1 MEEVVRSVSVED
13 LPQYGEREG
22 KGEEEE
28 GEGVKSDS
36 EVVVEGE
43 ESEEV
48 VGKRL
53 EEMKAVGR
61 SRKAT
66 EQLPP
71 QQNGVETPPCH
82 DKEPH
87 NEQGPPLNQVTDVH
101 VLNDTT
107 PPAPSPTP
115 LSPDSLAGT
124 GTAIMCARVTLFTSH
139 LTLHHPTSHT
149 SLTIPHH
156 TPPPHH
162 IPHHTLPPPS
172 HVTQCPQRTYR
183 RCWRR

>member
-1 MEEVVRSVSVED
+1 MVRSVSVED
-13 LPQYGEREG
+13 LPQYEEQEG

-28 GEGVKSDS
+28 GEGVKSDT

-82 DKEPH
+82 NKEPH

-124 GTAIMCARVTLFTSH
+124 GTAMMCTRVS
-139 LTLHHPTSHT
+139 PASP
-149 SLTIPHH
+149 STIPHH
-156 TPPPHH
+156 TPH
-162 IPHHTLPPPS
+162 PPPS
-172 HVTQCPQRTYR
+172 HITHLPPPPPSHITHFPTIPPHNAHR
-183 RCWRR
+183 